1 MNLKC
6 DKCNEEFILDDKD
19 IKCKSL
25 DDVLINVTYFECSNC
40 NEKYIVSCEDK
51 YILKEQ
57 RRYKKLKESNDNAK
71 AIKCLNNMKLHS
83 DRLKLKVINL
93 L

>member
-1 MNLKC
+1 MILKC
-6 DKCNEEFILDDKD
+6 DKCNEEFILDDND
-19 IKCKSL
+19 IKHK
-25 DDVLINVTYFECSNC
+25 LIDYMLVNVTYFECSNC

-83 DRLKLKVINL
+83 DRLKEKVKDKI
-93 L
+93 